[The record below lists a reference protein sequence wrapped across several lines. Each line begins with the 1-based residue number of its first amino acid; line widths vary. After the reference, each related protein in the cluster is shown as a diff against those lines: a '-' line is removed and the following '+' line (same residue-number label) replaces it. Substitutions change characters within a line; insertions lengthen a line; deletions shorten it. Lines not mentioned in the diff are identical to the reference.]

1 MLVWRA
7 LSDASCRRPPHQI
20 SPVRRP
26 HRAKHT
32 PSHDLSSFTMS
43 HGRLATWQRSRWIL
57 SCVAER
63 STLGGASIKKSYGL
77 TAARRLMMQ
86 SVLPSQR
93 ALETAARRRATPEKA
108 TIFNGCPGSPSDA
121 EPPRNPAPGQMYAIL
136 ARKHI
141 CDAST
146 SQTGHRHR
154 GSEVLPVEDRS
165 LSRWPVPQVDEAQ
178 APPLPSVWLVV
189 ARTREALVEDP
200 VGRSKEGGLVR
211 ARDRFKIWEKRG
223 GGREDGRSSAGKK
236 GTW

>member
-1 MLVWRA
+1 
-7 LSDASCRRPPHQI
+7 
-20 SPVRRP
+20 
-26 HRAKHT
+26 
-32 PSHDLSSFTMS
+32 
-43 HGRLATWQRSRWIL
+43 
-57 SCVAER
+57 
-63 STLGGASIKKSYGL
+63 
-77 TAARRLMMQ
+77 MQ

-211 ARDRFKIWEKRG
+211 ATDRFKIWEKRG
-223 GGREDGRSSAGKK
+223 GGERRWEIFSWKERDMVSNEEELYDRYVGNTSGRRGRRSHSEPPPGWTVDGEPVLRLAMI
-236 GTW
+236 